1 MSLNLD
7 ARQRAMLQEMGVTVW
22 TRAETA
28 APQSPAAPA
37 MAQPISTPAARAHT
51 APAPAA
57 PAAPMGL
64 GAPGAAPALRLH
76 APQLLYPTADPA
88 QTPPGLGAGWLIVT
102 EGIAAADPLGGDAGK
117 LLDNMLRAML
127 QEMGVTVWTRAETTA
142 PLAPAA
148 MQPVTVAVPAT
159 APLPAAPAIAQPP
172 AMPVAQPSPAPAAR
186 APAAP
191 APAAP
196 AAPAGLGAPGAAPA
210 LRLHAPQ
217 LLYPTADPAQT
228 PPGLGAGWLIV
239 TEGIAAA
246 DPLGGDAGKLLDN
259 MLRAM
264 QLHRHPRVFVA
275 ALERPAPGA
284 RTAEGAAA
292 PADVAAALAEVV
304 TTLQPAL
311 VLVLGHVAARA
322 ALGRT
327 EPLGR
332 LRAVPHTVA
341 GRPAVV
347 TYDPAFLLRSQDAK
361 AATWA
366 DLCRALALVR
376 KAEGGASHAG

>member
-22 TRAETA
+22 TRAETP
-28 APQSPAAPA
+28 APQTPNPTPTAVAPVAAPA
-37 MAQPISTPAARAHT
+37 TAPQRVAPTMAQPPAPPAAQPGPAPAT
-51 APAPAA
+51 KAPATPAPAA
-57 PAAPMGL
+57 PAPSVGL
-64 GAPGAAPALRLH
+64 GAGSAPVLRLH
-76 APQLLYPTADPA
+76 PPQPLYPTADPA
-88 QTPPGLGAGWLIVT
+88 QTPAGLGAGWLIVT
-102 EGIAAADPLGGDAGK
+102 EGIAATDPLGGDAG
-117 LLDNMLRAML
+117 R
-127 QEMGVTVWTRAETTA
+127 
-142 PLAPAA
+142 
-148 MQPVTVAVPAT
+148 
-159 APLPAAPAIAQPP
+159 
-172 AMPVAQPSPAPAAR
+172 
-186 APAAP
+186 
-191 APAAP
+191 
-196 AAPAGLGAPGAAPA
+196 
-210 LRLHAPQ
+210 
-217 LLYPTADPAQT
+217 
-228 PPGLGAGWLIV
+228 
-239 TEGIAAA
+239 
-246 DPLGGDAGKLLDN
+246 LLDN

-284 RTAEGAAA
+284 RTAEGVAA
-292 PADVAAALAEVV
+292 PTDVATALAEVV
-304 TTLQPAL
+304 NTLQPAL

-376 KAEGGASHAG
+376 KAEGCASHAG

>member
-28 APQSPAAPA
+28 AAPQSPAAPPPAAAAVPLPATAPLPAAPA
-37 MAQPISTPAARAHT
+37 MAQPPAMPVAQPSSAPAAKAHT

-57 PAAPMGL
+57 PAA
-64 GAPGAAPALRLH
+64 H
-76 APQLLYPTADPA
+76 
-88 QTPPGLGAGWLIVT
+88 
-102 EGIAAADPLGGDAGK
+102 
-117 LLDNMLRAML
+117 
-127 QEMGVTVWTRAETTA
+127 
-142 PLAPAA
+142 
-148 MQPVTVAVPAT
+148 
-159 APLPAAPAIAQPP
+159 
-172 AMPVAQPSPAPAAR
+172 
-186 APAAP
+186 
-191 APAAP
+191 
-196 AAPAGLGAPGAAPA
+196 AGLGAPGAAPA